1 MSEYGGQ
8 DEIELTL
15 HPEDL
20 LDDDENR
27 ADRNQRC
34 HIKTQKVVLSDTAHV
49 ITNPSP
55 SPENP
60 KSSSTTLKVETNTS
74 KTAVINENKPVPD
87 AAKID
92 QSPAKPAPVKKVP
105 PRITAPDSSP
115 VKFTTVK
122 TKAAL
127 HSVETPSTNPESGDV
142 NPVSAIGP
150 NMLSNPDMVRVES
163 QELGVQIWANCE
175 ALTEFAKLLSPSEQL
190 LPYAKSLCMKLTELN
205 DKLYSLR

>member
-34 HIKTQKVVLSDTAHV
+34 HIKTQQVVLSDPAHHV
-49 ITNPSP
+49 KTNPSP
-55 SPENP
+55 SPGNP
-60 KSSSTTLKVETNTS
+60 ESSSTTS
-74 KTAVINENKPVPD
+74 KTAVTNEIKPVHD
-87 AAKID
+87 ATKVD